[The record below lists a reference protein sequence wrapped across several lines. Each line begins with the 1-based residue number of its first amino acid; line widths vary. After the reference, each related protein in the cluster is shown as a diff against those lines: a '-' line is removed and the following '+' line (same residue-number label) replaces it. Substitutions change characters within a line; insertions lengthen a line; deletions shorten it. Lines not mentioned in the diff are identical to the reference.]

1 MENSPCMA
9 RKTRSPEVVE
19 KIKDHIIGEAMKLII
34 DIGFNNMSIRK
45 LAQRLGMSPTNI
57 YYYYASQ
64 DEIYLNIQIKGFKSL
79 QTILEQAS
87 QQEKDPYIGLEKIIR
102 AYLEFGFTHPD
113 YYQIMLNS
121 DTPRYLEYKGNKI
134 EPIALK
140 AKQMAI
146 DAITVPLKVIENICA
161 LNPAV
166 PKQDIEFRAYQ
177 IWITLHG
184 MVTLNNRNILQELE
198 EIPEKLINRMCE
210 ELMLPFHPPQTNSN
224 ENKEDENKEDE
235 NTKNENKCIK

>member
-1 MENSPCMA
+1 MA

-34 DIGFNNMSIRK
+34 DIGFNNMSMRK

-64 DEIYLNIQIKGFKSL
+64 DEIYLNIQIKGFKAL
-79 QTILEQAS
+79 QTLLEKTS
-87 QQEKDPYIGLEKIIR
+87 LSEKDPYLGLKKIIR

-121 DTPRYLEYKGNKI
+121 DTPRYLEYKGDKI
-134 EPIALK
+134 EPIALM

-146 DAITVPLKVIENICA
+146 DAITVPLRVIEKICT
-161 LNPAV
+161 LNPDV
-166 PKQDIEFRAYQ
+166 PKQDIQFRAYQ

-210 ELMLPFHPPQTNSN
+210 ELMLPFYSSQTNSN
-224 ENKEDENKEDE
+224 EDTKEED
-235 NTKNENKCIK
+235 TKNEDNCVK